1 MTVIIILIVLGI
13 LLFVIEFL
21 LVPGVTIAGIGGL
34 ILTVFGVFKAFNDF
48 GPSVGIWVLI
58 GTVILSVF
66 VIVMSLRART
76 WNRLML
82 KANVEGTVDENLTDD
97 QLKIG
102 DFGATLTRLAPM
114 GKIRINDMVREAKSI
129 EGYIDEHSEIE
140 IVSIEGTRISV
151 KSRKAEKS
159 KDLKR

>member
-1 MTVIIILIVLGI
+1 MAVIIILIILGI

-34 ILTVFGVFKAFNDF
+34 ILTVFGVYKAFEDF

-58 GTVILSVF
+58 GTVLLSVF
-66 VIVMSLRART
+66 VIAMSLRART
-76 WNRLML
+76 WSRLML
-82 KANVEGTVDENLTDD
+82 KTDVKGTVDHDLTEE
-97 QLKIG
+97 QVKAG
-102 DFGATLTRLAPM
+102 DRGTAITRLAPM
-114 GKIRINDMVREAKSI
+114 GKIVVNDLVREAKSV

-151 KSRKAEKS
+151 KPINDK
-159 KDLKR
+159 